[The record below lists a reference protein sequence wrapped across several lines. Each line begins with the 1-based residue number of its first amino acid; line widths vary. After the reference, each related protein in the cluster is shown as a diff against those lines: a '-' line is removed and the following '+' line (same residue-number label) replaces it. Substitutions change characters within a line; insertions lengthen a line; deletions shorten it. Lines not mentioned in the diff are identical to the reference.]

1 VKVTPTP
8 LAGLLVIEPRIFED
22 ERGFFL
28 ESWNEARFAEAGIS
42 VRFIQDNH
50 SRSVAGVMRGMHYTA
65 RRPQAQMVYVS
76 QGEIFDVAVDL
87 RPRSPTF
94 GKWHGLILSGERPR
108 QFFLPPGFA
117 HGFQVLSGPANIH
130 YKTTHAYDAGDEFT
144 LRCSD
149 PQVAIDWPLAQPLLK
164 DRDAQA
170 PLLAELGPDRLP
182 HPDFGS

>member
-1 VKVTPTP
+1 MKVSQTS
-8 LAGLLVIEPRIFED
+8 LAGLLLIEPRLFGD

-28 ESWNEARFAEAGIS
+28 ESWNEAAFARAGI
-42 VRFIQDNH
+42 VARFVQDNH
-50 SRSVAGVMRGMHYTA
+50 SRSVAGVVRGMHYTV

-94 GKWHGLILSGERPR
+94 GKWHGVILSGEHPQ

-117 HGFQVLSGPANIH
+117 HGFQVLSGPANVH
-130 YKTTHAYDAGDEFT
+130 YKTTHFYDAGDEFT
-144 LRCSD
+144 LHWSD
-149 PQVAIDWPLAQPLLK
+149 PQVGIEWPRPHPLIK

-170 PLLAELGPDRLP
+170 PLLAELGPDQLPRL
-182 HPDFGS
+182 DFEP